1 VRTLV
6 AAWHWAVLLARGR
19 RCWAC
24 SRLYLLH
31 LPWQVAAC
39 KGRPLRLS
47 FVRSKERQE
56 VA

>member
-1 VRTLV
+1 MRKRATLG
-6 AAWHWAVLLARGR
+6 HWAVLLAGRR

-39 KGRPLRLS
+39 KGKPLRLS
-47 FVRSKERQE
+47 FLGQERKQ